1 MRAWW
6 GFGDFYPALR
16 RLRLGF
22 GMTLHDPKLSRGIA
36 LHRRQI
42 SAMRAAFLV
51 EAHHGVALRSEVLPK
66 MVEGDLVASV
76 SAALSGAGFRVR
88 ALQRCS

>member
-16 RLRLGF
+16 QLRLGS
-22 GMTLHDPKLSRGIA
+22 GMTLPDPELARGMA

-42 SAMRAAFLV
+42 SALRAAFLLA
-51 EAHHGVALRSEVLPK
+51 AHHGVALRPEVLPK
-66 MVEGDLVASV
+66 MVEGDLVALE
-76 SAALSGAGFRVR
+76 ALTGAGVRVR